1 MYLKAIKKSNRKK
14 SMWLFLL
21 QYFFPPSRVSR
32 YAAQFQSTL
41 KVLQAVAGAS
51 SLHTEEVAP

>member
-1 MYLKAIKKSNRKK
+1 
-14 SMWLFLL
+14 MWLFLL

-51 SLHTEEVAP
+51 SLHTEEVARY

>member
-1 MYLKAIKKSNRKK
+1 
-14 SMWLFLL
+14 MWLFLL
-21 QYFFPPSRVSR
+21 QYFSPPPSRVSR

-51 SLHTEEVAP
+51 SLHTEEVAPWHDRY